1 MSGGEALDLALGLL
15 RAPARRELLA
25 ARSLPAGMTALL
37 EVAGGSTI
45 AARAAAE
52 TTGATPEELLEASRF
67 FVQQV
72 LFTENATAYRVL
84 GASPAAPQAQL
95 HAHHRHLQRWL
106 HPDRDGGD
114 AWDSAFSA
122 RVNEAWSR
130 VRTPQARQAYDEEL
144 AAFGHPAPAQS
155 SGDWPRAPSLV
166 TAAAAAT
173 APVEPGPRNLVG
185 PLTAVAAVLLC
196 ICLAWLVH
204 QRDLRANAEAFGPVG
219 RGYAPDVPRTTASPD
234 VGRVGPTYGAAPD
247 TPDTPGT
254 AEPPVGRGYAPDV
267 PRAMASPRVGRVGPT
282 YDPIPDAPADAPV
295 IGAADADADADADF
309 DVPPVAASAHDV
321 ADPASHGVGRVGP
334 TYGSTA
340 TDRTPVGRGYAP
352 DTPRPITTTTH
363 THTHTTHTNT
373 TTEDPLHLLQQAE
386 HAVTQA
392 TTYLGSDGAHIP
404 PIWNDFHAEANAAAA
419 RLDLQQRLDGRRP
432 GTLQLDPPRW
442 LLGNERA
449 VMDATYRAGNWRG
462 REQGQLRIEMTRREQ
477 QWLITRVHLEP
488 GA

>member
-219 RGYAPDVPRTTASPD
+219 RGYAPDVARTTASPG
-234 VGRVGPTYGAAPD
+234 VGRVGPTYGDAPD

-254 AEPPVGRGYAPDV
+254 PEPPVGRGYAPDA
-267 PRAMASPRVGRVGPT
+267 PRATASP
-282 YDPIPDAPADAPV
+282 D
-295 IGAADADADADADF
+295 
-309 DVPPVAASAHDV
+309 
-321 ADPASHGVGRVGP
+321 VGRVGP

-352 DTPRPITTTTH
+352 DTPRPITTT
-363 THTHTTHTNT
+363 NT
-373 TTEDPLHLLQQAE
+373 TTNTEDPLHLLQQAE

-392 TTYLGSDGAHIP
+392 TTYLGSDGTHIP

-419 RLDLQQRLDGRRP
+419 RLDLHQRLDGRRP